1 MKVKKILKNFSFD
14 GELQII
20 VFYEATLEGESF
32 DDVLYTGLTMDCP
45 WEIAEMYLDTDNN
58 GEAMFLDKNEKGDP
72 RLNIYVKE
80 EKRGK

>member
-20 VFYEATLEGESF
+20 VFNEASSESDSF
-32 DDVLYTGLTMDCP
+32 EDILYTGPTMDCP
-45 WEIAEMYLDTDNN
+45 WEIAEMYLDTDEN
-58 GEAMFLDKNEKGDP
+58 GKAMFLDKDEKGDP
-72 RLNIYVKE
+72 CLNIYVRE